1 MRFDSAPI
9 HNLTNAVIYCRV
21 SSKAQTRRGDGLN
34 SQETRCREYAKYKG
48 YAVVHVFKDDLT
60 GQSANRPGLKAL
72 LAFLE
77 ADRKNPHVVIIDD
90 LSRFARRVPLHFEL
104 RASIALA
111 GGILESP
118 SVELRDDADGELHE
132 YILAS
137 VSQHQSRKNA
147 EQTLNRMQARCF
159 NGYWV
164 FQPPIG
170 YKYRKLDGQGK
181 VLVRNEP
188 LASIVQEA
196 LEGFASGRFDTQVEV
211 KRFLESQPEFPKDLP
226 GGQIRNQRIHDIL
239 TRVVYAGYIEVPNW
253 DIPLRQGQ
261 HEGLISLQAYEKIQS
276 RLKSGAKSPARKDIT
291 DDFPLRGFILC
302 GDCEKP
308 LTACWSTSKTG
319 KKHPYYSCFNRGC
332 ESRRKSIRREKLEGE
347 FASLLHALRPTENL
361 YGLTKAMFAK
371 VWDQRLAH
379 AEFLKKSMQQEI
391 IRIERQIEQLVDRL
405 VGSASPTAIS
415 AYEQRIAKLEKEKHL
430 AAEKLE
436 IGCGPVAPFDQMFEL
451 AFRFLASPWKLWDS
465 GQLEHKKTVLKL
477 AFTSRLPYHRENG
490 FRTPDI
496 AIPFKVLED
505 FQRGKCEMARP
516 KGFEPLT
523 PRFVV

>member
-1 MRFDSAPI
+1 MQG
-9 HNLTNAVIYCRV
+9 
-21 SSKAQTRRGDGLN
+21 SKGGTRL
-34 SQETRCREYAKYKG
+34 
-48 YAVVHVFKDDLT
+48 
-60 GQSANRPGLKAL
+60 
-72 LAFLE
+72 
-77 ADRKNPHVVIIDD
+77 
-90 LSRFARRVPLHFEL
+90 PLHFEL

-170 YKYRKLDGQGK
+170 YKYQKFDGQGK

-261 HEGLISLQAYEKIQS
+261 HEGLINLQTYEKIQS

-291 DDFPLRGFILC
+291 ADFPLRGFILC

-308 LTACWSTSKTG
+308 LTACWSKSKTG
-319 KKHPYYSCFNRGC
+319 KKHPYYFCFNRSC
-332 ESRRKSIRREKLEGE
+332 ESRRKSIPRDKLEGE
-347 FASLLHALRPTENL
+347 FEALLHALRPTENL
-361 YGLTKAMFAK
+361 YSMTKAMFAK
-371 VWDQRLAH
+371 VCLITPGIEKKAH
-379 AEFLKKSMQQEI
+379 VPCCSLHFL
-391 IRIERQIEQLVDRL
+391 QI
-405 VGSASPTAIS
+405 SI
-415 AYEQRIAKLEKEKHL
+415 
-430 AAEKLE
+430 
-436 IGCGPVAPFDQMFEL
+436 
-451 AFRFLASPWKLWDS
+451 
-465 GQLEHKKTVLKL
+465 
-477 AFTSRLPYHRENG
+477 
-490 FRTPDI
+490 
-496 AIPFKVLED
+496 
-505 FQRGKCEMARP
+505 
-516 KGFEPLT
+516 
-523 PRFVV
+523 